1 MNRQKSHFFNYFLWK
16 NKRIYKAKNHKSIK
30 PHGGGW
36 FNWELKILG
45 LFLVS
50 ISFINL
56 VFSNSTFAAY
66 VPPTLSASVDNM
78 NLQINGNQVI
88 NSVSQ
93 TKEIPL
99 SLTVNTNNKTG
110 YTITLN
116 SETDENA
123 LVNTNSAVNAK
134 IDSIFSASV
143 LNNFSNNTWGVKFG
157 SNSAFSP
164 IPKLTSPANIA
175 QTTTKTNGNE
185 TTDVKLGMKLG
196 SNLESGNY
204 KNKLI
209 FSILTNQY
217 DPIAEMTSG
226 PNFNTKLKSLETA
239 TNKIEHFKKST
250 TAPAAT
256 MNAVN
261 VEAPESD
268 YEIKLWLDPSDKTA
282 YYYTEPEKVYLG
294 WESGGM
300 FERSEYGDDRDKI
313 KGIKDLDLSNFD
325 TSKVVNMA
333 GMFCGMSSLTS
344 LDLSNFDTS
353 KVVNMAGMFCGM
365 SSLTSLDL
373 SNFYTSNVTG
383 MNSMFKGMSS
393 LTSIDLSHFNTS
405 KVGNMDYMFE
415 DMSSLTSIDISN
427 FDTFRVA
434 HMDGMF
440 ANMSSL
446 ISLNLPSFNTF
457 TYYVDMERM
466 FSGVSSL
473 THLDLS
479 HFNTSTARNMG
490 MMFSNMRSLTSL
502 NLSNFNTSNAT
513 NMRGMFSHMS
523 SLTSLDLSSFNTSN
537 VTDMEGMFYNASSL
551 TSLDLSNLNTSKVED
566 MVGMFRGMSSLTS
579 LKLSN
584 FNTSKVKDM
593 RMMFYNVRSLTS
605 LDLSSFDTSNVEDMY
620 AMFANMFSLT
630 SIDLSN
636 FDTSNVKTM
645 EYMFYLENENASRD
659 QLGTIYVKND
669 FDITKLQDYS
679 NIFTNR
685 KKLRGGAGSYLSDPS
700 TADKSWLRIDDPSHG
715 RPGYFTRK
723 P

>member
-1 MNRQKSHFFNYFLWK
+1 
-16 NKRIYKAKNHKSIK
+16 
-30 PHGGGW
+30 
-36 FNWELKILG
+36 
-45 LFLVS
+45 
-50 ISFINL
+50 
-56 VFSNSTFAAY
+56 
-66 VPPTLSASVDNM
+66 M

-88 NSVSQ
+88 NSASQ

-123 LVNTNSAVNAK
+123 LVNANSATNAK
-134 IDSIFSASV
+134 IDSISASSS

-157 SNSAFSP
+157 TNANFSP
-164 IPKLTSPANIA
+164 IPKLTSPANIT

-196 SNLESGNY
+196 NNLESGSY

-209 FSILTNQY
+209 FSILTNRY
-217 DPIAEMTSG
+217 DPIAKMTTG
-226 PNFNTKLKSLETA
+226 LKFNAKLKSLETT

-250 TAPAAT
+250 TAPVAAI
-256 MNAVN
+256 NAIN
-261 VEAPESD
+261 IEDPESD
-268 YEIKLWLDPSDKTA
+268 YEIKLWLDPTDKTA
-282 YYYTEPEKVYLG
+282 YYYTEPEKVYLN
-294 WESGGM
+294 EQSSDM
-300 FERSEYGDDRDKI
+300 FSRNSNENKI
-313 KGIKDLDLSNFD
+313 GNIKDLDISNFD
-325 TSKVVNMA
+325 TSKVTQMS
-333 GMFCGMSSLTS
+333 GMFSGMSSLTSLDLSNFNTSKVWDMDGMFSGMSSLTS

-353 KVVNMAGMFCGM
+353 RVAYMRWMFSGMSSLTSFKFSHFGHFYVKMDGMFSGM

-373 SNFYTSNVTG
+373 SNFDTSAAT
-383 MNSMFKGMSS
+383 SM
-393 LTSIDLSHFNTS
+393 
-405 KVGNMDYMFE
+405 
-415 DMSSLTSIDISN
+415 
-427 FDTFRVA
+427 RV
-434 HMDGMF
+434 
-440 ANMSSL
+440 
-446 ISLNLPSFNTF
+446 
-457 TYYVDMERM
+457 M
-466 FSGVSSL
+466 FS
-473 THLDLS
+473 D
-479 HFNTSTARNMG
+479 
-490 MMFSNMRSLTSL
+490 
-502 NLSNFNTSNAT
+502 
-513 NMRGMFSHMS
+513 MS

-630 SIDLSN
+630 SLDLSN

-679 NIFTNR
+679 NMFTNR
-685 KKLRGGAGSYLSDPS
+685 KKLRGGAGSFLSDPS
-700 TADKSWLRIDDPSHG
+700 TADKSWLRIDDPAHG

>member
-1 MNRQKSHFFNYFLWK
+1 MNRQKSYFFNYFLWK
-16 NKRIYKAKNHKSIK
+16 NIFLISTGLCAV
-30 PHGGGW
+30 
-36 FNWELKILG
+36 LLG
-45 LFLVS
+45 LNFNSNPVS
-50 ISFINL
+50 
-56 VFSNSTFAAY
+56 AAY
-66 VPPTLSASVDNM
+66 IPTLSASVNNM

-88 NSVSQ
+88 NSASQ

-123 LVNTNSAVNAK
+123 LVNANSATNAK
-134 IDSIFSASV
+134 INSISSTSV

-157 SNSAFSP
+157 ANSNFSP

-196 SNLESGNY
+196 NNLESGSY

-209 FSILTNQY
+209 FSILTNRY
-217 DPIAEMTSG
+217 DPIAKMTTG
-226 PNFNTKLKSLETA
+226 LKFNAKLKSLETT

-250 TAPAAT
+250 TAPVAAI
-256 MNAVN
+256 NAIN
-261 VEAPESD
+261 IEDPESD
-268 YEIKLWLDPSDKTA
+268 YEIKLWLDPTDKTA
-282 YYYTEPEKVYLG
+282 YYYTEPEKVYLN
-294 WESGGM
+294 EQSSDM
-300 FERSEYGDDRDKI
+300 FSRNSNENKI
-313 KGIKDLDLSNFD
+313 GNIKDLDISNFD
-325 TSKVVNMA
+325 TSKVTQMS
-333 GMFCGMSSLTS
+333 GMFSGMSSLTS

-353 KVVNMAGMFCGM
+353 RVAYMRWMFSGMSSLTSFKFSHFGHFYVKMDGMFSGM

-373 SNFYTSNVTG
+373 SNFDTSAAT
-383 MNSMFKGMSS
+383 SM
-393 LTSIDLSHFNTS
+393 
-405 KVGNMDYMFE
+405 
-415 DMSSLTSIDISN
+415 
-427 FDTFRVA
+427 R
-434 HMDGMF
+434 
-440 ANMSSL
+440 
-446 ISLNLPSFNTF
+446 
-457 TYYVDMERM
+457 
-466 FSGVSSL
+466 
-473 THLDLS
+473 
-479 HFNTSTARNMG
+479 
-490 MMFSNMRSLTSL
+490 MMFYNVR
-502 NLSNFNTSNAT
+502 
-513 NMRGMFSHMS
+513 

-537 VTDMEGMFYNASSL
+537 VTDMEGMFYNVSSL
-551 TSLDLSNLNTSKVED
+551 TSLDLSNLDTSKVED

-579 LKLSN
+579 LKLPN

-630 SIDLSN
+630 SLDLSN

-659 QLGTIYVKND
+659 QLGTIYMKND
-669 FDITKLQDYS
+669 FDTTKLQDYS
-679 NIFTNR
+679 NMFTNR
-685 KKLRGGAGSYLSDPS
+685 KKLRGGAGSFLSDPS
-700 TADKSWLRIDDPSHG
+700 TADKSWLRIDDPAHG

>member
-1 MNRQKSHFFNYFLWK
+1 MNRQKSYFFNYFLWK
-16 NKRIYKAKNHKSIK
+16 NIFLISTGLCAV
-30 PHGGGW
+30 
-36 FNWELKILG
+36 LLG
-45 LFLVS
+45 LTFNSNPVS
-50 ISFINL
+50 
-56 VFSNSTFAAY
+56 AAY
-66 VPPTLSASVDNM
+66 IPTLSASVNNM

-88 NSVSQ
+88 NSASQ

-123 LVNTNSAVNAK
+123 LVNANSATNAK
-134 IDSIFSASV
+134 INSISSTSV

-157 SNSAFSP
+157 ANSNFSP

-196 SNLESGNY
+196 NNLESGSY

-209 FSILTNQY
+209 FSILTNRY
-217 DPIAEMTSG
+217 DPIAKMTTG
-226 PNFNTKLKSLETA
+226 LKFNAKLKSLETT

-250 TAPAAT
+250 TAPVAAI
-256 MNAVN
+256 NAIN
-261 VEAPESD
+261 IEDPESD
-268 YEIKLWLDPSDKTA
+268 YEIKLWLDPTDKTA
-282 YYYTEPEKVYLG
+282 YYYTEPEKVYLN
-294 WESGGM
+294 EQSSDM
-300 FERSEYGDDRDKI
+300 FSRNSNENKI
-313 KGIKDLDLSNFD
+313 GNIKDLDISNFD
-325 TSKVVNMA
+325 TSKVTQMS
-333 GMFCGMSSLTS
+333 GMFSGMSSLTSLDLSNFNTSKVWDMDSMFSGMSSLTS

-353 KVVNMAGMFCGM
+353 RVAYMRWMFSGMSSLTSFKFSHFGHFYVKMDGMFSGM

-373 SNFYTSNVTG
+373 SNFDTSAAT
-383 MNSMFKGMSS
+383 SM
-393 LTSIDLSHFNTS
+393 
-405 KVGNMDYMFE
+405 
-415 DMSSLTSIDISN
+415 
-427 FDTFRVA
+427 RV
-434 HMDGMF
+434 
-440 ANMSSL
+440 
-446 ISLNLPSFNTF
+446 
-457 TYYVDMERM
+457 M
-466 FSGVSSL
+466 FS
-473 THLDLS
+473 D
-479 HFNTSTARNMG
+479 
-490 MMFSNMRSLTSL
+490 
-502 NLSNFNTSNAT
+502 
-513 NMRGMFSHMS
+513 MS

-537 VTDMEGMFYNASSL
+537 VTDMEGMFYNVSSL
-551 TSLDLSNLNTSKVED
+551 TSLDLSNLDTSKVED

-579 LKLSN
+579 LKLPN

-630 SIDLSN
+630 SLDLSN

-659 QLGTIYVKND
+659 QLGTIYMKND
-669 FDITKLQDYS
+669 FDTTKLQDYS
-679 NIFTNR
+679 NMFTNR
-685 KKLRGGAGSYLSDPS
+685 KKLRGGAGSFLSDPS